1 MRHISCLLLF
11 FVAAVLGQR
20 FVSPGPSNNP
30 ASSNTVYAVGS
41 KFFVAWEDA
50 NQTRPLSVVLFQ
62 LDKKGALVY
71 PFEYIE
77 RESLAFPYFHQ
88 IRPVAQARGRQCSA
102 ITASMLTSAFCSF
115 SERLTGRESV
125 DWQVATTKDLDMSNQ
140 FLFNI
145 FYDGDTKPV
154 AVSSRFNIT
163 DSRKP
168 SAASTTLTTSTTS
181 STSTNTGSPTNP
193 PLSGATSDPP
203 AGATT
208 PATDQ
213 PQPSDNNN
221 NNSNSGLSTGAK
233 IGIGIAVPVVALLG
247 IGAGSFLNRCR
258 SQRKQ
263 QQQPAP
269 TLMWG
274 DSQVP
279 MGQKPPEG
287 PPQTYELGYQDAGMN
302 HNMPAGHELPHEPY
316 NRPQELYSDPA
327 HR

>member
-77 RESLAFPYFHQ
+77 Q
-88 IRPVAQARGRQCSA
+88 
-102 ITASMLTSAFCSF
+102 
-115 SERLTGRESV
+115 RLTGRESV

-140 FLFNI
+140 FLLNI

-181 STSTNTGSPTNP
+181 STSTNAGSPTNP

-247 IGAGSFLNRCR
+247 IGAGYFLNRCR

-269 TLMWG
+269 ALMWG
-274 DSQVP
+274 DGQVP
-279 MGQKPPEG
+279 MGQKPSEG

-302 HNMPAGHELPHEPY
+302 HNVPAGHELPHEPY